1 MIESLSRLFGI
12 AADEKD
18 LDNYEP
24 IYGLPKHSLDG
35 WLARNPILR
44 QEYDAK
50 LRDFYAR
57 YRRRATTP
65 ASS

>member
-1 MIESLSRLFGI
+1 MIESLSRLLGI
-12 AADEKD
+12 AADERE

-24 IYGLPKHSLDG
+24 IYGLPNHSLDE

-50 LRDFYAR
+50 FRDFRAR